1 MKDKFIAY
9 EAAVS
14 DKSNIFTAQ
23 YLHFVFFFT
32 MHMYSCFTDQK
43 IKKKIEV
50 WAFQMQDLKFQF
62 KENLVILKL
71 INFRTE

>member
-43 IKKKIEV
+43 IKKNRSMSISNARSQISV
-50 WAFQMQDLKFQF
+50 
-62 KENLVILKL
+62 
-71 INFRTE
+71 